1 MKMSAREVDSKAQKL
16 IGKLQKSGQLNPNL
30 KECIELA
37 ETLEDVETL
46 AAPFK
51 ASSTTQ
57 TLANKA
63 RSIPRLQK
71 AAEMV
76 LQATMQT
83 QKNPIISSELKS
95 EENRLQIGYIIADD
109 LLHRPEIVQLIA
121 NKFCND
127 RRNQI
132 TSKM

>member
-1 MKMSAREVDSKAQKL
+1 MKMSAREVETKAQKL

-63 RSIPRLQK
+63 RSIPRIQK
-71 AAEMV
+71 AAEMLLLPTV
-76 LQATMQT
+76 QT
-83 QKNPIISSELKS
+83 QKNPIISELKS

-121 NKFCND
+121 NKFCTD

-132 TSKM
+132 ISKM

>member
-1 MKMSAREVDSKAQKL
+1 MKMSAREVETKAQKL

-63 RSIPRLQK
+63 RSIPRIQK
-71 AAEMV
+71 AAEMLLLPTV
-76 LQATMQT
+76 QT
-83 QKNPIISSELKS
+83 QKNPIISELKS
-95 EENRLQIGYIIADD
+95 GENRLQIGYIIADD

-121 NKFCND
+121 NKFCTD

-132 TSKM
+132 ISKM